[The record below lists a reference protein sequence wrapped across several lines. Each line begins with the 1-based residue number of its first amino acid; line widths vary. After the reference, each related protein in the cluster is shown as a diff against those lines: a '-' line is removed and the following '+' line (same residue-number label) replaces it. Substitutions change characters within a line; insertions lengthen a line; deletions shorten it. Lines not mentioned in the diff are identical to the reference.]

1 MDVVEAGSS
10 SHHRIPFHIQ
20 SWLDDVEN
28 FDTAEV
34 GMVDFSLEDRGG
46 YIGIA
51 TGMITRV
58 GCGRALYSV
67 ETWYHHHQGMGNS
80 LSSMGNG
87 LEMHGVN
94 NNSTAPSANLHSTDT
109 GNRLEVLVCN
119 YGPIDRTTPGNLYE
133 DGMPSSCPMGF
144 QTSPRYEHLCSAT
157 DEQDDEHWEPS
168 VRSASMG
175 QHYAASLLLFAL
187 HRSLVDLLSE
197 R

>member
-1 MDVVEAGSS
+1 MEVVEMDTSS
-10 SHHRIPFHIQ
+10 HRIPFHIQ

-46 YIGIA
+46 YVGIA

-58 GCGRALYSV
+58 GCGRALYTV

-80 LSSMGNG
+80 LSSMVNG
-87 LEMHGVN
+87 LEIQGVN
-94 NNSTAPSANLHSTDT
+94 NNSTVPSANVHSTDT

-119 YGPIDRTTPGNLYE
+119 YGPIDRTAPGNLYE
-133 DGMPSSCPMGF
+133 DGMPNKCPMGF
-144 QTSPRYEHLCSAT
+144 HPSPRYENLCAET
-157 DEQDDEHWEPS
+157 EEHDDEHWEAS
-168 VRSASMG
+168 VRSASMNRNC
-175 QHYAASLLLFAL
+175 ATSLLLFAL
-187 HRSLVDLLSE
+187 GRSLVDLLSE